1 MNIHFSSATIQSY
14 ENKEKSMDLFY
25 SPIVIFEN
33 VDPSIVEQLEDVK
46 FTVQAKQL
54 GTVDFDIQSIV
65 NVPMQACDNKVF
77 LEFKLYKKDVAF
89 HYDNY
94 ACQITLSVMSGNKKI
109 EHNVV
114 GIVKTKY
121 SKGLI

>member
-33 VDPSIVEQLEDVK
+33 VDLSIVEQLEDVK
-46 FTVQAKQL
+46 FILQSEQIGNVQL
-54 GTVDFDIQSIV
+54 DIQSISIV
-65 NVPMQACDNKVF
+65 SMQTCDNKVF
-77 LEFKLYKKDVAF
+77 LEFKLYKKNVLF
-89 HYDNY
+89 QQDNY
-94 ACQITLSVMSGNKKI
+94 VCKITLTAISETHKI
-109 EHNVV
+109 EHSVV